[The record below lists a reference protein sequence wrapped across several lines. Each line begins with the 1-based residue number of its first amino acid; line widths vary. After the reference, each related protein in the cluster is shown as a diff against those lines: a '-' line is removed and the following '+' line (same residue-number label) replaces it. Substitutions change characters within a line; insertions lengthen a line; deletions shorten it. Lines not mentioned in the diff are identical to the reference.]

1 MAKKAS
7 TRANKT
13 VESLKH
19 DADKRKKTT
28 KKVLDL
34 LADQAVVYPLAF
46 TQLGTAWDPKSI
58 SGVRAQGYPGINL
71 NQAKPGS
78 SA

>member
-1 MAKKAS
+1 M
-7 TRANKT
+7 
-13 VESLKH
+13 
-19 DADKRKKTT
+19 DM
-28 KKVLDL
+28 
-34 LADQAVVYPLAF
+34 LADQAVVYPLVF
-46 TQLGTAWDPKSI
+46 TQLGTAWDPKLI